1 MDSRKIVLKNTT
13 VLMLGELLG
22 SAVMLIIFAAFRS
35 FSWVAALSALTGSIV
50 ITAYYFAM
58 AVTVSLAA
66 DRAAAGEAKKAQ
78 QMVQLS
84 STVRLVCMGVVLLAA
99 IKLGANVVALLLPLL
114 FMRPILMVAE
124 FFGKKVD

>member
-1 MDSRKIVLKNTT
+1 MDSRKVVLKNTAI
-13 VLMLGELLG
+13 MALGELICA
-22 SAVMLIIFAAFRS
+22 AVMVGIFAAFAL
-35 FSWVAALSALTGSIV
+35 FSITVLLSALIGCIV
-50 ITAYYFAM
+50 MTLNYFFM
-58 AVTVSLAA
+58 AITVSVAA
-66 DRAAAGEAKKAQ
+66 DRAEAGQVDKAKK
-78 QMVQLS
+78 MVQLS